1 MVITH
6 KQTNTRFASVSLSK
20 AVTIVSTILVADNKT
35 LENWVAIAYSIINGR
50 FTRSELL
57 KASGADIKSPLS
69 KAVRFAWFI
78 DGDSAKAKSLRLK
91 YENDKLASLEQ
102 AYSFVP
108 KITTKRTKQLS
119 ESEALKIVFSSIAFK
134 ALPRATQI
142 AIRKA
147 SK

>member
-1 MVITH
+1 M
-6 KQTNTRFASVSLSK
+6 
-20 AVTIVSTILVADNKT
+20 AV
-35 LENWVAIAYSIINGR
+35 AYSIINGR

-78 DGDSAKAKSLRLK
+78 DGESVKAKSLRSK
-91 YENDKLASLEQ
+91 YENNKLTSLEQ

-108 KITTKRTKQLS
+108 KITTKRTKKLS
-119 ESEALKIVFSSIAFK
+119 ESEALKIVFSSVAFK
-134 ALPRATQI
+134 ALPVATQR

>member
-1 MVITH
+1 M
-6 KQTNTRFASVSLSK
+6 
-20 AVTIVSTILVADNKT
+20 AV
-35 LENWVAIAYSIINGR
+35 AYSIINGR

-69 KAVRFAWFI
+69 KAIRFAWFI
-78 DGDSAKAKSLRLK
+78 DGETVKAKSLRSK
-91 YENDKLASLEQ
+91 YENDKLTSLEQ

-108 KITTKRTKQLS
+108 KIATKRTKVKLS
-119 ESEALKIVFSSIAFK
+119 ESEALKIVFSSVAFK
-134 ALPRATQI
+134 ALPVATQK

>member
-1 MVITH
+1 M
-6 KQTNTRFASVSLSK
+6 
-20 AVTIVSTILVADNKT
+20 AV
-35 LENWVAIAYSIINGR
+35 AYSIINGR

-91 YENDKLASLEQ
+91 FENDKLTSLEQ

-108 KITTKRTKQLS
+108 KMKTKATKQLS
-119 ESEALKIVFSSIAFK
+119 ETEALKIVFSSVAFK
-134 ALPRATQI
+134 ALPRATQT
-142 AIRKA
+142 ALRRA